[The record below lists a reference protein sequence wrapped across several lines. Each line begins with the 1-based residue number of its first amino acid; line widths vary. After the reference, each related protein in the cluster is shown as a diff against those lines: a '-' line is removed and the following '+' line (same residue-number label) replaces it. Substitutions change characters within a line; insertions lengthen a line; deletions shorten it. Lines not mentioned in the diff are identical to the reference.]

1 MLYGTTSQSYMY
13 VYTNITIIVC
23 GVFCA
28 CRVKLHL
35 MTLVIVILYYDSF
48 NTGVSDMYLW
58 QSRVEIEGYSVAYF
72 DRIAAFEAPYR

>member
-1 MLYGTTSQSYMY
+1 MY
-13 VYTNITIIVC
+13 

-58 QSRVEIEGYSVAYF
+58 QSHVEIEGYSVAYF
-72 DRIAAFEAPYR
+72 DRIVAFKVPYH